1 MYSYIQGK
9 VKSLSP
15 TAVLLENQGIGYHI
29 QISLQT
35 YSAIKDLQEAKIFT
49 FCVIKAENQSN
60 SFFSIY
66 GFATDQE
73 RQLFLQ
79 LVSVSGVGHNTAQ
92 LILSSF
98 ESDQLVRVIASGD
111 SATMMKVKGIG
122 GKTAQRIIIDLKDK
136 IGKGL
141 PELATIGMVSG
152 NNVNEEAL
160 SALLTLGFNRAA
172 AEKALAKSTKELG
185 SDTKVEDLIKSAL
198 GHLAS

>member
-1 MYSYIQGK
+1 MFSYLNGK
-9 VKSLSP
+9 IKSLTP
-15 TAVLLENQGIGYHI
+15 TSLLIENQGVGYQI

-35 YSAIKDLQEAKIFT
+35 YSALKDRAETLIHT

-66 GFATDQE
+66 GFATENE

-98 ESDQLVRVIASGD
+98 EPDYLVRVIASGD
-111 SATMMKVKGIG
+111 AATIMKVKGIG

-141 PELATIGMVSG
+141 PEISLSGIAAG
-152 NNVNEEAL
+152 NNVSDEAL
-160 SALLTLGFNRAA
+160 SALMTLGFNRAA
-172 AEKALAKSTKELG
+172 AEKALMKSTKDLG
-185 SDTKVEDLIKSAL
+185 SEAKVEDLIKSAL

>member
-1 MYSYIQGK
+1 MFSYINGK
-9 VKSLSP
+9 IKSLTP
-15 TAVLLENQGIGYHI
+15 TSLLIENQGIGYQI

-35 YSAIKDLQEAKIFT
+35 YSALKDRAETLIHT

-60 SFFSIY
+60 SFYSIY
-66 GFATDQE
+66 GFATENE

-98 ESDQLVRVIASGD
+98 EPDYLVRVIASGD
-111 SATMMKVKGIG
+111 AATIMKVKGIG

-141 PELATIGMVSG
+141 PEISLSGIAAG
-152 NNVNEEAL
+152 NNVSDEAL
-160 SALLTLGFNRAA
+160 SALMTLGFNKAA
-172 AEKALAKSTKELG
+172 AEKALMKSTKDLG
-185 SDTKVEDLIKSAL
+185 GDAKVEDLIKSAL

>member
-1 MYSYIQGK
+1 MYSYINGK

-98 ESDQLVRVIASGD
+98 ETDQLVRVIASGD

-141 PELATIGMVSG
+141 PELASIGAISG

-172 AEKALAKSTKELG
+172 AEKALSKSTKELG

>member
-1 MYSYIQGK
+1 MYSYLQGK

-15 TAVLLENQGIGYHI
+15 TAVLIENQGIGYHI

-35 YSAIKDLQEAKIFT
+35 YSAIKDLQDVKIHT

-66 GFATDQE
+66 GFATEQE

-136 IGKGL
+136 IGKGM
-141 PELATIGMVSG
+141 PELATSGYISG

-172 AEKALAKSTKELG
+172 AEKALSKSTKDLG
-185 SDTKVEDLIKSAL
+185 TESKVEDLIKSAL

>member
-1 MYSYIQGK
+1 MFSYLNGK
-9 VKSLSP
+9 IKTLTPTSL
-15 TAVLLENQGIGYHI
+15 LIENQGVGYQI

-35 YSAIKDLQEAKIFT
+35 YSALKDRAETMIHT

-66 GFATDQE
+66 GFATENE

-98 ESDQLVRVIASGD
+98 EPDYLVRVIASGD
-111 SATMMKVKGIG
+111 AATIMKVKGIG

-141 PELATIGMVSG
+141 PEISLSG
-152 NNVNEEAL
+152 IASNNVNDEAL
-160 SALLTLGFNRAA
+160 SALMTLGFNRAA
-172 AEKALAKSTKELG
+172 AEKALMKSTKDLG
-185 SDTKVEDLIKSAL
+185 SDAKVEDLIKSAL

>member
-1 MYSYIQGK
+1 MFSYLHGKIKSLNPTSVLMEIQG
-9 VKSLSP
+9 
-15 TAVLLENQGIGYHI
+15 AGYQI

-35 YSAIKDLQEAKIFT
+35 YAALKGQSEALIHT

-66 GFATDQE
+66 GFATEQE

-98 ESDQLVRVIASGD
+98 DPDRLVRVIASGD
-111 SATMMKVKGIG
+111 SSTMMKVKGIG

-141 PELATIGMVSG
+141 PDAVLAGTSVG
-152 NNVNEEAL
+152 NNVNDEAL
-160 SALLTLGFNRAA
+160 SALMTLGFNRAS
-172 AEKALAKSTKELG
+172 AEKALMKSTKELG
-185 SDTKVEDLIKSAL
+185 GDAKVEELIKSAL

>member
-1 MYSYIQGK
+1 MYSYINGK
-9 VKSLSP
+9 VKTLTPTSL
-15 TAVLLENQGIGYHI
+15 LIENQGIGYQI

-35 YSAIKDLQEAKIFT
+35 YTALKDRTETSIHT

-60 SFFSIY
+60 SIFATY
-66 GFATDQE
+66 GFATEQE

-98 ESDQLVRVIASGD
+98 EPDYLVRVIASGD
-111 SATMMKVKGIG
+111 AATIMKVKGIG

-141 PELATIGMVSG
+141 PEASLSGIATG
-152 NNVNEEAL
+152 NNVNDEAL
-160 SALLTLGFNRAA
+160 SALVTLGFNRAA
-172 AEKALAKSTKELG
+172 AEKALMKSNKDLG
-185 SDTKVEDLIKSAL
+185 ADAKVEDLIKSAL
-198 GHLAS
+198 GHLSS

>member
-1 MYSYIQGK
+1 MYSYINGK

-98 ESDQLVRVIASGD
+98 ETDQLVRVIASGD

-141 PELATIGMVSG
+141 PELASIGAISG

-172 AEKALAKSTKELG
+172 AEKALSKSTKELG
-185 SDTKVEDLIKSAL
+185 SDAKVEDLIKSAL

>member
-1 MYSYIQGK
+1 MFSYLNGK
-9 VKSLSP
+9 IKSLTP
-15 TAVLLENQGIGYHI
+15 TSLLIENQGVGYQI

-35 YSAIKDLQEAKIFT
+35 YSALKDRAETLIHT

-66 GFATDQE
+66 GFATENE

-98 ESDQLVRVIASGD
+98 EPDYLVRVIASGD
-111 SATMMKVKGIG
+111 AATIMKVKGIG

-141 PELATIGMVSG
+141 PEVSLSGIAVG
-152 NNVNEEAL
+152 NNVSDEAL
-160 SALLTLGFNRAA
+160 SALMTLGFNRAA
-172 AEKALAKSTKELG
+172 AEKALMKSTKDLG
-185 SDTKVEDLIKSAL
+185 SEAKVEDLIKSAL

>member
-1 MYSYIQGK
+1 MYSYINGK

-98 ESDQLVRVIASGD
+98 ETDQLIRVIASGD

-141 PELATIGMVSG
+141 PELASIGAISG

-172 AEKALAKSTKELG
+172 AEKALSKSTKELG

>member
-1 MYSYIQGK
+1 MYSYIYGK

-15 TAVLLENQGIGYHI
+15 TNLLIENQGIGYHV

-35 YSAIKDLQEAKIFT
+35 YSAIKDLQEVKIHT

-111 SATMMKVKGIG
+111 STTMMKVKGIG

-141 PELATIGMVSG
+141 SDLGSPAFLSN

-185 SDTKVEDLIKSAL
+185 PDSKVEDLIKSAL

>member
-15 TAVLLENQGIGYHI
+15 TALLIENQGIGYHV

-35 YSAIKDLQEAKIFT
+35 YSAIKDLQDVKIHT

-141 PELATIGMVSG
+141 PDSGSPGFVSG

-172 AEKALAKSTKELG
+172 AEKALGKSTKELG
-185 SDTKVEDLIKSAL
+185 PDTKVEDLIKSAL

>member
-1 MYSYIQGK
+1 MFSYINGK
-9 VKSLSP
+9 IKNLTPTSL
-15 TAVLLENQGIGYHI
+15 LIENQGLGYQI

-35 YSAIKDLQEAKIFT
+35 YSALKDRAETLIFT

-66 GFATDQE
+66 GFATENE

-98 ESDQLVRVIASGD
+98 EPDYLVRVIASGD
-111 SATMMKVKGIG
+111 AATIMKVKGIG

-141 PELATIGMVSG
+141 PEISLSGIAAG
-152 NNVNEEAL
+152 NNVSDEAL
-160 SALLTLGFNRAA
+160 SALMTLGFNRAA
-172 AEKALAKSTKELG
+172 AEKALMKSSKDLG
-185 SDTKVEDLIKSAL
+185 SNAKVEDLIKSAL

>member
-1 MYSYIQGK
+1 MFSYIQGK
-9 VKSLSP
+9 IKSLSP
-15 TAVLLENQGIGYHI
+15 TSVLLENQGLGYKI
-29 QISLQT
+29 NISLQT
-35 YSAIKDLQEAKIFT
+35 YSALKDQNEALIHT

-98 ESDQLVRVIASGD
+98 DPERLVRIIASGD
-111 SATMMKVKGIG
+111 AATMMKVKGIG
-122 GKTAQRIIIDLKDK
+122 GKSAQRIIIDLKDK
-136 IGKGL
+136 IGKGMSDFSV
-141 PELATIGMVSG
+141 TGMTVG
-152 NNVNEEAL
+152 NNVNDEAL
-160 SALLTLGFNRAA
+160 SALVTLGFNRVA
-172 AEKALAKSTKELG
+172 AEKALMKSSKDIGL
-185 SDTKVEDLIKSAL
+185 DANVEDLIKSAL

>member
-1 MYSYIQGK
+1 MFSYIQGK
-9 VKSLSP
+9 IKSISP
-15 TAVLLENQGIGYHI
+15 TSVLLENQGAGYKI
-29 QISLQT
+29 NISLQT
-35 YSAIKDLQEAKIFT
+35 YSALKDQKEALIHT

-66 GFATDQE
+66 GFASEQE

-98 ESDQLVRVIASGD
+98 DPERLVRIIASGD
-111 SATMMKVKGIG
+111 ADTMMKVKGIG
-122 GKTAQRIIIDLKDK
+122 GKSAQRIIIDLKDK

-141 PELATIGMVSG
+141 TEFPISGSVQG
-152 NNVNEEAL
+152 NNVNDEAL

-172 AEKALAKSTKELG
+172 AEKALMKSAKEMG
-185 SDTKVEDLIKSAL
+185 PDAKVEDLIKSAL

>member
-1 MYSYIQGK
+1 MYSYLQGK

-15 TAVLLENQGIGYHI
+15 TAVLIENQGIGYHI

-35 YSAIKDLQEAKIFT
+35 YSAIKDLQDAKIHT

-66 GFATDQE
+66 GFATEQE

-136 IGKGL
+136 IGKGM
-141 PELATIGMVSG
+141 PELATSGSISG

-172 AEKALAKSTKELG
+172 AEKALSKTTKDLG
-185 SDTKVEDLIKSAL
+185 TDAKVEDLIKSAL